1 MNTKNIAKLEAE
13 LERLRKLVFFD
24 ELTGILN
31 RRGFNEMAGKQF
43 EVIAFRASNSER
55 RTKIKIPFSVIFVD
69 LDNLKPI
76 NDILGHEAGSEAIIK
91 TAKIIKNGLRAND
104 VYCRWGGDEY
114 LVALL
119 GIDAKRALI
128 VAEKLRNSV
137 AKETIK
143 RKNNVFNLSASFGVA
158 SYNGENDL
166 AELINHADQA
176 MYQAKKDGKNQVTVF
191 GK

>member
-1 MNTKNIAKLEAE
+1 MDTKSIAKLKAE
-13 LERLRKLVFFD
+13 LKRLHKLVFFD

-43 EVIAFRASNSER
+43 KVIAFRASNSER

-76 NDILGHEAGSEAIIK
+76 NDNLGHEAGSEAIVK
-91 TAKIIKNGLRAND
+91 TGKILKNSLRTND
-104 VYCRWGGDEY
+104 IYCRWGGDEY

-119 GIDAKRALI
+119 GIDAQQALI
-128 VAEKLRNSV
+128 VAEKLRDNV

-143 RKNNVFNLSASFGVA
+143 RKNSIFNLSASFGVA
-158 SYNGENDL
+158 SYSGETNL

-176 MYQAKKDGKNQVTVF
+176 MYQAKKNGKNQVAVF